1 MEVHY
6 IEDDTAIL
14 DYSTDSDSDCS
25 WLSMSS
31 ISLDEEYS
39 SDSSVDEISEEFTD
53 ESTEFDSDTDTDT
66 DSSLSQIDDTTSSY
80 SSLHS
85 PSSQPPVSSPTH
97 YRLCG
102 DNIDKTVRQRYLRSD
117 SYHSS
122 SLHYFHSYAV
132 KDRVN
137 CFSLSDAPNLNPDL
151 DSRELAS
158 LMLPSLEDDKILFE
172 NFKVLFSRIL
182 LENVEYFK
190 DTFDGTVTW
199 HIKHC
204 YYEEMSMKS
213 DVVSKLLFRV
223 LNNLYGFVK

>member
-53 ESTEFDSDTDTDT
+53 ESTEFDTDTDT
-66 DSSLSQIDDTTSSY
+66 DSSLTQIDDTTSSY

-97 YRLCG
+97 YCLCG
-102 DNIDKTVRQRYLRSD
+102 DNINKTVRQRYLRSD
-117 SYHSS
+117 SYQSS
-122 SLHYFHSYAV
+122 LLHYFHSYAV

-137 CFSLSDAPNLNPDL
+137 CFSLSDVPNLNPDL
-151 DSRELAS
+151 DSRELAFLCCLHLRMTKFCLKISKFCFQEFS
-158 LMLPSLEDDKILFE
+158 LKMLNTL
-172 NFKVLFSRIL
+172 RIL
-182 LENVEYFK
+182 SMALLL
-190 DTFDGTVTW
+190 GTYNIAT
-199 HIKHC
+199 
-204 YYEEMSMKS
+204 MK
-213 DVVSKLLFRV
+213 KCL
-223 LNNLYGFVK
+223 

>member
-85 PSSQPPVSSPTH
+85 PSSS
-97 YRLCG
+97 
-102 DNIDKTVRQRYLRSD
+102 
-117 SYHSS
+117 
-122 SLHYFHSYAV
+122 F
-132 KDRVN
+132 
-137 CFSLSDAPNLNPDL
+137 
-151 DSRELAS
+151 
-158 LMLPSLEDDKILFE
+158 
-172 NFKVLFSRIL
+172 
-182 LENVEYFK
+182 
-190 DTFDGTVTW
+190 
-199 HIKHC
+199 
-204 YYEEMSMKS
+204 
-213 DVVSKLLFRV
+213 
-223 LNNLYGFVK
+223 